1 MHTHTHTPHLN
12 TYISHKHTHHIYHTH
27 IYTYMCTDIHTTS
40 HLNIYISH
48 TYIHHT
54 HIIHAHHTH
63 LYISHIHTAYIYKL
77 HTPYTAHTLNLKPR
91 DAAIGACRVALL
103 QILRNAR
110 LLQLLGKK
118 KFLFVARYLKLICF
132 PSTFFM
138 CCVMSVNTVAWERY
152 SILLCLLA
160 PSPPS

>member
-77 HTPYTAHTLNLKPR
+77 HTPYTAHTHTHTHTYIVSPMYVLKP
-91 DAAIGACRVALL
+91 LL
-103 QILRNAR
+103 TQVICNGW
-110 LLQLLGKK
+110 LLSLLEHFCNGSKG
-118 KFLFVARYLKLICF
+118 LSCAVSL
-132 PSTFFM
+132 
-138 CCVMSVNTVAWERY
+138 
-152 SILLCLLA
+152 
-160 PSPPS
+160 